1 MGPGGPRGLQI
12 PLVGR
17 NRPRWVRFPHIPA
30 ITPAECGRD
39 RYSPKRTPLYRIASI
54 VAGCVLVLASG
65 LTRPGGAQTAA
76 PDTTRV
82 PSLSDSA
89 GVLIPDSTHTITVRD
104 SLGVPGTLRGQT
116 FDNPDSTKKVL
127 QQMGSN
133 EVEGRTQW
141 ERQKNGKVA
150 MLCHTLLPGLGQTYN
165 GRRLKVGLMVGFAS
179 YYYGNTWLNY
189 KQWHA
194 AEARR
199 DILEP
204 GSREYNHQNDLAGFY
219 EEQARTYLWWSG
231 AVWLLGLI
239 DSWIDAHLY
248 DVRSYTPP
256 KLEETQTPRA
266 SNEQINYMTIGFT
279 LERAKK

>member
-1 MGPGGPRGLQI
+1 M
-12 PLVGR
+12 
-17 NRPRWVRFPHIPA
+17 
-30 ITPAECGRD
+30 
-39 RYSPKRTPLYRIASI
+39 
-54 VAGCVLVLASG
+54 LASG